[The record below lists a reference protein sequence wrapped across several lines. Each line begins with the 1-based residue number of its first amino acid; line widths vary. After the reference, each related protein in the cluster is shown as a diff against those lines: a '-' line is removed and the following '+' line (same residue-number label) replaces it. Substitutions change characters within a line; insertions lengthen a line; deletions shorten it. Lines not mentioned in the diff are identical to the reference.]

1 MQWRSYISK
10 KKLLKKYRII
20 DFFVC
25 IFLFLLA
32 ILYLKDYHVP
42 YLNTDEYGY
51 WGSAAFF
58 AGYDWSNIISTN
70 GFFSWGY
77 GFILSVFLRLFPNGM
92 FKFKL
97 AVLLNAFFIFLL
109 YIVLQKINLL
119 INKNLSILNNKLI
132 CATGALYCSC
142 VAYIGFS
149 LPECLLT
156 LLFGCMAYLMLL
168 YLKTNSYKCAVLLIL
183 LSLYSYMV
191 HQRTIVL
198 VMVNFVFIFFSL
210 WKNKKKDYKKILI
223 AMAGLFLII
232 LAGILLHE
240 LIKGRVIS
248 VEWKTVDAETGKVIT
263 SQTTNSNNYSGIMQ
277 VLKYAFSEKGM
288 KELLIGITG
297 KFYYVI
303 CSTFGII
310 LVFFIHKI
318 KGVFHDVKRRKITIE
333 NEFTA
338 YLFFC
343 ICGAL
348 AVSAVATVSVWNNS
362 TYLFYGR
369 YSDHVIPVI
378 LCLSLS
384 FLLGRLDEKNIIY
397 SFFIASILGKMML
410 SVIFYSEDYTMLKT
424 TISQVGVS
432 MYYDQAD
439 RLLPSIAVIAPSVLC
454 VLFLF
459 RNCKAAKKMFFL
471 IFLIYNCVIGYRADF
486 LFTTE
491 ETLDNIEQVIDAADY
506 IKNENIER
514 VTVIT
519 RDNGRRDKYG
529 KIIQFLNPALRVEL
543 KKYDESNP
551 KEYYET
557 VVSHQ
562 DKTFSYEILYQNSH
576 YTIYQR

>member
-1 MQWRSYISK
+1 MD
-10 KKLLKKYRII
+10 I
-20 DFFVC
+20 D
-25 IFLFLLA
+25 
-32 ILYLKDYHVP
+32 
-42 YLNTDEYGY
+42 
-51 WGSAAFF
+51 
-58 AGYDWSNIISTN
+58 
-70 GFFSWGY
+70 
-77 GFILSVFLRLFPNGM
+77 
-92 FKFKL
+92 
-97 AVLLNAFFIFLL
+97 
-109 YIVLQKINLL
+109 
-119 INKNLSILNNKLI
+119 
-132 CATGALYCSC
+132 AL
-142 VAYIGFS
+142 
-149 LPECLLT
+149 E
-156 LLFGCMAYLMLL
+156 
-168 YLKTNSYKCAVLLIL
+168 
-183 LSLYSYMV
+183 
-191 HQRTIVL
+191 
-198 VMVNFVFIFFSL
+198 
-210 WKNKKKDYKKILI
+210 
-223 AMAGLFLII
+223 
-232 LAGILLHE
+232 
-240 LIKGRVIS
+240 
-248 VEWKTVDAETGKVIT
+248 
-263 SQTTNSNNYSGIMQ
+263 
-277 VLKYAFSEKGM
+277 
-288 KELLIGITG
+288 
-297 KFYYVI
+297 
-303 CSTFGII
+303 
-310 LVFFIHKI
+310 
-318 KGVFHDVKRRKITIE
+318 
-333 NEFTA
+333 
-338 YLFFC
+338 
-343 ICGAL
+343 
-348 AVSAVATVSVWNNS
+348 
-362 TYLFYGR
+362 
-369 YSDHVIPVI
+369 
-378 LCLSLS
+378 
-384 FLLGRLDEKNIIY
+384 EKNITY